1 MAFTFKSINI
11 IRGKLI
17 YGLTYLFL
25 FIISSPAPG
34 TNQKTDSLLIQL
46 KNVEKMVRPEKAKL
60 YKNLA
65 STYYFDHRE
74 YDSAL
79 YYGKR
84 SLQIYNALKSYPD
97 VAYVYKIMGYA
108 KVDGEN
114 YKEGIIYLDSA
125 LHYYKDMDVLLPVI
139 QVYTNKGIACNYIDK
154 PEKALL
160 NFQKAVDYSIQL
172 GDSNQIAINTLNTGI
187 MYNSMGQYP
196 KAAEYLTKAA
206 EIFEFIGD
214 SVTAVNT
221 FIEIGDVYLNWEKYD
236 VALEYYRKAS
246 KLKEN
251 VKNEKVLVSL
261 YDAMGY
267 AYQQKDSMVLAKDYF
282 KKALDLSRK
291 IDYKSGKAQ
300 IYYRLGNLA
309 KLEHNYYLA
318 VDHFRNSLNIEKE
331 IGSVQD
337 IVALGN
343 ELSECYLGMGMYK
356 ESRKEL
362 MKVNKKCKEYQFRKQ
377 LSTNYFLLYKLY
389 KKLENSNKA
398 LGYYEK
404 HITLKDSIY
413 GEKQELLMEDLRK
426 KYETEKKERTID
438 KLNTEKHLQSLKIS
452 RQNQL
457 VIALVIGFI
466 LIFLVVFL
474 LYIQWKRKEENRRLI
489 IQQQLFRSQMN
500 PHFIFNALNAIKN
513 YVTKNKGPEA
523 VDYLVDFSCL
533 MRLILE
539 GSSDDFTTLQQET
552 ELLKSYLNLQ
562 QLRFNQSFEYTIKT
576 DDSIDP
582 EEIVFPSMLLQPFV
596 ENAVEHGM
604 KKGGSKIDI
613 IFRQGKNK
621 IEATIMDDGPGFH
634 NRKTKTGT
642 HKPKALQITQERLR
656 LLKKMYK
663 WEIKYTLRAVAEEFK
678 TGTIVVFEVPY
689 KTNKKNLL

>member
-1 MAFTFKSINI
+1 MAFTFKSNNI
-11 IRGKLI
+11 ISRKLRYGLI
-17 YGLTYLFL
+17 YIVIFL
-25 FIISSPAPG
+25 ISTSISG
-34 TNQKTDSLLIQL
+34 MVQKKDSLLNEL
-46 KNVEKMVRPEKAKL
+46 TNLEKKDLQQKAEL

-65 STYYFDHRE
+65 STYYFDYRD
-74 YDSAL
+74 YDSTL

-84 SLQIYNALKSYPD
+84 SLQIYNALKSYPE

-114 YKEGIIYLDSA
+114 YKKGIIYLDSA
-125 LHYYKDMDVLLPVI
+125 LHYYKNMDALLPVI

-172 GDSNQIAINTLNTGI
+172 GDSNQIAINTLNKGI
-187 MYNSMGQYP
+187 MYNSMGKYP

-214 SVTAVNT
+214 SITAVNT
-221 FIEIGDVYLNWEKYD
+221 FIEIGDVYLNWGKYD
-236 VALEYYRKAS
+236 VALEYYGKAS
-246 KLKEN
+246 KLKDN
-251 VKNEKVLVSL
+251 VQNEKVLVSL

-282 KKALDLSRK
+282 KKALDLSRE

-309 KLEHNYYLA
+309 KLEYDYSLA
-318 VDHFRNSLNIEKE
+318 VDHFKKSLDIEQE
-331 IGSVQD
+331 TGSIQD
-337 IVALGN
+337 IVSLGN
-343 ELSECYLGMGMYK
+343 ELAECYLEMGMYK
-356 ESRKEL
+356 KSREEL
-362 MKVNKKCKEYQFRKQ
+362 MKVNNKCKEYQFRKQ

-398 LGYYEK
+398 LKYFEK

-457 VIALVIGFI
+457 VIALVVGFI
-466 LIFLVVFL
+466 LIFLIVFL
-474 LYIQWKRKEENRRLI
+474 LYMQWKRKEENRRLI

-513 YVTKNKGPEA
+513 YVVKNKGPEA
-523 VDYLVDFSCL
+523 ADYLVDFSSL

-539 GSSDDFTTLQQET
+539 GSSDDFTTLQQEI

-562 QLRFNQSFEYTIKT
+562 QLRFNQSFQYTIKT
-576 DDSIDP
+576 DESIDP

-596 ENAVEHGM
+596 ENAIEHGM
-604 KKGGSKIDI
+604 KQGGSKIHL
-613 IFRQGKNK
+613 IFSQGKNK

-634 NRKTKTGT
+634 NKKAKTGT
-642 HKPKALQITQERLR
+642 HKPKALQITQERLK

-663 WEIKYTLRAVAEEFK
+663 WDIKYTLNPVSKELK
-678 TGTIVVFEVPY
+678 TGTIVVFKVPR
-689 KTNKKNLL
+689 KINNNLLR